1 MSGERW
7 MCDGGAGK
15 GSGQRASSTERY
27 LADSK
32 HSEAPLKNFE

>member
-1 MSGERW
+1 MGRGGRVMGEPGR
-7 MCDGGAGK
+7 
-15 GSGQRASSTERY
+15 GQANRASSIERY